1 MLVVYQHME
10 IQQMMQ
16 TVKQILRAVIPR
28 SQVDTPRQRLTPTL
42 GGKQTPQ
49 RVPLHQT
56 RTGQKYH
63 RLQRTAHP
71 IQACLKTFAQWVL
84 AVLLALVY
92 LGFLAANM

>member
-1 MLVVYQHME
+1 MITIL
-10 IQQMMQ
+10 
-16 TVKQILRAVIPR
+16 KQIRQAVTPK
-28 SQVDTPRQRLTPTL
+28 SQVDTPRPRLTPTL
-42 GGKQTPQ
+42 EGRPIPR
-49 RVPLHQT
+49 RVPLHQA

-84 AVLLALVY
+84 AVLLALAY

>member
-1 MLVVYQHME
+1 MITML
-10 IQQMMQ
+10 
-16 TVKQILRAVIPR
+16 KQIRQAVTPK
-28 SQVDTPRQRLTPTL
+28 SQVDTPRPRLTPTL
-42 GGKQTPQ
+42 GGRPIPR

-84 AVLLALVY
+84 AVLLALAY
-92 LGFLAANM
+92 LGFLEANM

>member
-1 MLVVYQHME
+1 MLVYQHME
-10 IQQMMQ
+10 IQQMTQ
-16 TVKQILRAVIPR
+16 IVKQILRVVIPR
-28 SQVDTPRQRLTPTL
+28 SQVDIPRQRLTPTL

>member
-1 MLVVYQHME
+1 
-10 IQQMMQ
+10 MMQ
-16 TVKQILRAVIPR
+16 ILKQIRQAVTPK
-28 SQVDTPRQRLTPTL
+28 SQVDTPRPRLTPTL
-42 GGKQTPQ
+42 EGRPIPR

-84 AVLLALVY
+84 AVLLALAY
-92 LGFLAANM
+92 LGFLVVNM

>member
-1 MLVVYQHME
+1 MTQ
-10 IQQMMQ
+10 I
-16 TVKQILRAVIPR
+16 VKQILRVVIPR
-28 SQVDTPRQRLTPTL
+28 SQVDIPRQRLTPTL

>member
-1 MLVVYQHME
+1 MITML
-10 IQQMMQ
+10 
-16 TVKQILRAVIPR
+16 KQILRVVIPR

-42 GGKQTPQ
+42 GGRQTPR

-63 RLQRTAHP
+63 RLQQTAHP

-84 AVLLALVY
+84 AVLLALAY
-92 LGFLAANM
+92 LGFLEANM